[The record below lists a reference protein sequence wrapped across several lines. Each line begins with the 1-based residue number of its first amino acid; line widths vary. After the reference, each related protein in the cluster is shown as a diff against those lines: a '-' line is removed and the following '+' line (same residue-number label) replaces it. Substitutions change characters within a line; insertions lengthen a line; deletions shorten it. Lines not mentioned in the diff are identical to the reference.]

1 MNGAHS
7 LVGRELYACGAA
19 AAARRQAAAGFEL
32 AVTASTAGQGG
43 GREDM
48 AATANRQRRLLLL
61 PCTRRPGRQG
71 VYASDRAYGH
81 LSHAARQGRGSFKP
95 LNLKLY
101 VRRTSRRHPDR
112 RLPAW
117 QPACHDK
124 AQRVARIVI
133 YHCTAEYSELRCVPS
148 DLWILWPREQNYN
161 GS

>member
-1 MNGAHS
+1 M
-7 LVGRELYACGAA
+7 VGRELYACGAA

-101 VRRTSRRHPDR
+101 VRRASRRHPAR
-112 RLPAW
+112 WLPAW

-124 AQRVARIVI
+124 
-133 YHCTAEYSELRCVPS
+133 
-148 DLWILWPREQNYN
+148 PREWL
-161 GS
+161 GSDDR